1 MLQLIRDKL
10 TGWVAGVMFAI
21 IALAFVFWGVD
32 PLSIGATWAARVN
45 DIEIPALEVRRAAQ
59 DRVNQFQALY
69 QDDISPLMLEQ
80 IRSSVLERYINNAL
94 VRSMVASNDY
104 RVSDAML
111 SKSIRAIPGFQI
123 GGEFSLDSY
132 RASLRARGI
141 SKAGFERDQ
150 RSQLEVL
157 QMQQGVINSS
167 FVTPSEMRRFLEL
180 QGEEREVSLL
190 RIDASAFA
198 DLVSPGDEEITGYYD
213 LNARR
218 FQTGESA
225 EIEYL
230 EVRVSDF
237 TAAVEVDEQELL
249 EFYDSVAAGYQ
260 TEEQRR
266 ARHILIAT
274 GADRGDAAAEAR
286 ANEAI
291 ERSRAGEDFAALVAE
306 YSDDGGTSAEGGDLG
321 WSLREDFVGPFAD
334 TLFAMQ
340 VAGIAGPVKTRF
352 GYHVILLDEIKP
364 AAVQEFAEV
373 RAEIEADYRE
383 KLAEDLY
390 YDAAR
395 SLGDESFAAYDEL
408 QIVADSLGLELKSV
422 SGFTRAGGGELGSD
436 ERIVGAVF
444 SPEVLNDGHNSELV
458 EVNEDGRAI
467 VLRVSAYQ
475 PAETRPLEEVREQIV
490 ALLVSEQTR
499 VLARSAGN
507 SIETAAESGASL
519 QKLAADNNAA
529 YTAPKKVT
537 RNTTDMPRALLEAIF
552 STPKPAAGQ
561 PSVGGLSLAT
571 GDFTIFVVSTVTP
584 GHPAA
589 LTIAEW
595 NQAEQG
601 MASQL
606 GNAELTAL
614 VAQLRA
620 TAKVRI
626 NQRTFDDILIP
637 PTVP

>member
-141 SKAGFERDQ
+141 SKTGFERDQ

-180 QGEEREVSLL
+180 KGEEREVSLL

-408 QIVADSLGLELKSV
+408 QIVADSLELELKSV

-458 EVNEDGRAI
+458 EVDENSRAI

>member
-1 MLQLIRDKL
+1 MLQLIRDRL
-10 TGWVAGVMFAI
+10 TGWVAAIMFGI
-21 IALAFVFWGVD
+21 IALAFTFWGVD

-45 DIEIPALEVRRAAQ
+45 DIEIPAVEVRRAAQ

-69 QDDISPLMLEQ
+69 QDDISPVMLEQ
-80 IRSSVLERYINNAL
+80 IRSRVLEGYINNAL
-94 VRSMVASNDY
+94 IKSKVSGNEY

-111 SKSIRAIPGFQI
+111 SKSIRAMPYFQI

-132 RASLRARGI
+132 VAGLRSQGI
-141 SKAGFERDQ
+141 SKTRFERDQ

-157 QMQQGVINSS
+157 QMRQGVVNSS
-167 FVTPSEMRRFLEL
+167 FVTPSEMRRFMEL
-180 QGEEREVSLL
+180 QGEEREVALL

-198 DLVSPGDEEITGYYD
+198 DLVSPTDEEITGYYE

-218 FQTGESA
+218 FQTEESA
-225 EIEYL
+225 EVEYL

-237 TAAVEVDEQELL
+237 TAAVVVDEQELL
-249 EFYDSVAAGYQ
+249 DFYDTVAAGYQ

-274 GADRGDAAAEAR
+274 GNDRNDAAAEAR
-286 ANEAI
+286 ANEAF

-321 WSLREDFVGPFAD
+321 WSLREDLVGPFAD

-340 VAGIAGPVKTRF
+340 VGETAGPVKTRF
-352 GYHVILLDEIKP
+352 GYHLILLDEIR
-364 AAVQEFAEV
+364 AADVQAFAEV

-390 YDAAR
+390 YDAAQ

-408 QIVADSLGLELKSV
+408 RIVSGSLGLELKSV

-444 SPEVLNDGHNSELV
+444 SPDVLDNGRNSELI
-458 EVNEDGRAI
+458 EVDEDGRAI

-490 ALLVSEQTR
+490 ASLVTEQTR
-499 VLARSAGN
+499 VLARAAGN

-537 RNTTDMPRALLEAIF
+537 RSTADMPRVLLEAIF
-552 STPKPAAGQ
+552 SAPKPVAGQ

-571 GDFTIFVVSTVTP
+571 GDFTIFVVSSVTP

-589 LTIAEW
+589 LTVEQW
-595 NQAEQG
+595 NQTEQG

-626 NQRTFDDILIP
+626 NKRTFDDILIP

>member
-141 SKAGFERDQ
+141 SKTGFERDQ

-352 GYHVILLDEIKP
+352 GYHIILLDEIKP

-444 SPEVLNDGHNSELV
+444 SAEVLYDGHNSELV
-458 EVNEDGRAI
+458 EVDENSRAI

-490 ALLVSEQTR
+490 TLLVSEQTR

>member
-141 SKAGFERDQ
+141 SKTGFERDQ

-180 QGEEREVSLL
+180 KGEEREVSLL

-230 EVRVSDF
+230 EIRVSDF

-408 QIVADSLGLELKSV
+408 QIVADSLELELKSV

-606 GNAELTAL
+606 GNAELAAL

>member
-1 MLQLIRDKL
+1 MLQIIRDKL
-10 TGWVAGVMFAI
+10 TGWVAAVMFAI
-21 IALAFVFWGVD
+21 IALAFTFWGVD

-69 QDDISPLMLEQ
+69 QDDISPPMLEQ
-80 IRSSVLERYINNAL
+80 IRSSVLDRYINNAL
-94 VRSMVASNDY
+94 IRSMVSSNDY

-111 SKSIRAIPGFQI
+111 SKSIRAMPYFQI

-132 RASLRARGI
+132 LAGLRSQGI
-141 SKAGFERDQ
+141 SKSRFERDQ

-180 QGEEREVSLL
+180 QGEEREVALL
-190 RIDASAFA
+190 RVEASAFA
-198 DLVSPGDEEITGYYD
+198 DLVSPGDEEITSYYD
-213 LNARR
+213 LNAWR
-218 FQTGESA
+218 FQTEESA

-237 TAAVEVDEQELL
+237 AAAVEVDEQGLL
-249 EFYDSVAAGYQ
+249 DFYDTVAAGYQ

-274 GADRGDAAAEAR
+274 GDDRDDAAAEAR
-286 ANEAI
+286 ANEVL
-291 ERSRAGEDFAALVAE
+291 ERSRAGEDFSALVAE

-334 TLFAMQ
+334 TLFEMQ
-340 VAGIAGPVKTRF
+340 VGEIAGPVKTRF
-352 GYHVILLDEIKP
+352 GYHVILLDEIK
-364 AAVQEFAEV
+364 AADVQEFAEV
-373 RAEIEADYRE
+373 RAEIEAEYRE

-390 YDAAR
+390 YDAAQT
-395 SLGDESFAAYDEL
+395 LGDESFAAYDEL
-408 QIVADSLGLELKSV
+408 QNVADALGLELKSV

-444 SPEVLNDGHNSELV
+444 SPEVLNDGHNSELI
-458 EVNEDGRAI
+458 EVDEDGRAI

-475 PAETRPLEEVREQIV
+475 PALTRPLEEVREQIV
-490 ALLVSEQTR
+490 TLLVTEQTR

-519 QKLAADNNAA
+519 EKLATDNNAA

-537 RNTTDMPRALLEAIF
+537 RSMTDMPRALLEAIF
-552 STPKPAAGQ
+552 SAPKPAAGQ
-561 PSVGGLSLAT
+561 PSIGGLSLDT
-571 GDFTIFVVSTVTP
+571 GDFTIFAVSTVTP

-589 LTIAEW
+589 LTVEQW
-595 NQAEQG
+595 NQTEQG
-601 MASQL
+601 MAGQL
-606 GNAELTAL
+606 GSAELTAL

-620 TAKVRI
+620 NAKVKI
-626 NQRTFDDILIP
+626 NKRTFADILTP
-637 PTVP
+637 PVVP